1 MKTSSA
7 RGNSKPPTARELAQ
21 ACFTSNLAVPG
32 LGTFISGKKVLGCVQ
47 LAIYFTAFGLTVFF
61 GLGFL
66 FWMIPHWSEI
76 YQIDPDDPLARFRLM
91 WPHVRWAFF
100 GVLLFAISWV
110 WALQTSLSLL
120 RKAKKVPPAL

>member
-1 MKTSSA
+1 M
-7 RGNSKPPTARELAQ
+7 
-21 ACFTSNLAVPG
+21 
-32 LGTFISGKKVLGCVQ
+32 LGCVQ
-47 LAIYFTAFGLTVFF
+47 LAVYFTAFALTVII
-61 GLGFL
+61 GTAFL

-76 YQIDPDDPLARFRLM
+76 NQTDPDDPLARLRLM

-120 RKAKKVPPAL
+120 KKARQQTPPSL